1 MFRSVTLAIALSISS
16 AAFVP
21 VAAWAQNQVG
31 PHSQKDE
38 DACDRDAHRLC
49 KDLIP
54 DQMRVLAC
62 LQMNRPKLS
71 KACQTVLQSHGV

>member
-1 MFRSVTLAIALSISS
+1 MIRSVSFAIVLLLST
-16 AAFVP
+16 AAM
-21 VAAWAQNQVG
+21 AQNQVA
-31 PHSQKDE
+31 PHSAKDE

-49 KDLIP
+49 KEAIP

-62 LQMNRPKLS
+62 LQTNRQKLS

>member
-1 MFRSVTLAIALSISS
+1 MLRSVALAIALILST
-16 AAFVP
+16 AAM
-21 VAAWAQNQVG
+21 AQTQVG
-31 PHSQKDE
+31 PHSEKDE

-49 KDLIP
+49 KDAIP

-71 KACQTVLQSHGV
+71 KACQGVLQSHGV

>member
-1 MFRSVTLAIALSISS
+1 MVRSVTLAIAVFLST
-16 AAFVP
+16 AAM
-21 VAAWAQNQVG
+21 AQNQVG
-31 PHSQKDE
+31 PHTDKDE

-49 KDLIP
+49 KDAIP

-71 KACQTVLQSHGV
+71 KACQGVLQSHGV

>member
-1 MFRSVTLAIALSISS
+1 MLRSVTLVFALVFST
-16 AAFVP
+16 AAM
-21 VAAWAQNQVG
+21 AQNQVA
-31 PHSQKDE
+31 PHSTQDE

-49 KDLIP
+49 KDAIP

-71 KACQTVLQSHGV
+71 KACQGVLQSHGV

>member
-1 MFRSVTLAIALSISS
+1 MLRSVALAIALILST
-16 AAFVP
+16 AAM
-21 VAAWAQNQVG
+21 AQTQVG
-31 PHSQKDE
+31 PPSEKDE

-49 KDLIP
+49 KDAIP

-71 KACQTVLQSHGV
+71 KACQGVLQSHGV